1 MEFHAATALASNVP
15 TPVSVRL
22 RAVQK
27 QKKARVPFGARA
39 DVRCQTLYQDSLIRT
54 GMPIGAFRWT

>member
-27 QKKARVPFGARA
+27 QKKPASPSGRGLMCGAKPYTKTR
-39 DVRCQTLYQDSLIRT
+39 
-54 GMPIGAFRWT
+54 